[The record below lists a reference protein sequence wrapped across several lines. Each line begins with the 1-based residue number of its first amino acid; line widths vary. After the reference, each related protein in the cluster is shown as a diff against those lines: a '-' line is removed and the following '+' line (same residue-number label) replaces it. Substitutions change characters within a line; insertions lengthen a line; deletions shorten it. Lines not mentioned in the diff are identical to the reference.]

1 MYIKNELNNSL
12 DKFKKLINN
21 CKIYIDTSS
30 LLNFAFERW
39 LDRYLPVLKQQNNYL
54 IILPKVYDEL
64 KLNMQNDDL
73 NLASITKNVV
83 QRLLDLENKN
93 LIKFE
98 QSDIEKTSASY
109 FNDFF
114 KDKKDQNCLLIT
126 NDYDVYK
133 SIDCD
138 IKISRINKS
147 SDMSKF
153 RHDDISKIDPRVLR
167 LNQSAFKAAK
177 AIISSDDAVN
187 KISKIPAVGSTVY
200 DDNGN
205 KISILSEI
213 SAGGEGIIYS
223 TNTEYVAKI
232 YKKEHNT
239 QHKFQKLKL
248 MLGTSF
254 DCTGVCYPTSLIYNT
269 NSKSEFVGYLMP
281 KASGEELQKSVFIK
295 PLFEIKYKSWNR
307 IDLVELLVNILHKIV
322 YLHSKNI
329 IIGDINPANILFVS
343 PREIYFVDTDS
354 YQVGPFPCPVGTVNF
369 TAPEIQGIHYGD
381 FLRTMEH
388 ENFAVATLCFMIM
401 MTGKTPYSHQGGS
414 DPAHNIKK
422 MLFPYRFEGNVT
434 NEVPDGMWKYIWSHL
449 PYKVKEGFYNTFSRD
464 GSCSRPDKRLS
475 SSEWLDIFKYYLK
488 LFRRGNLQ
496 EQDSMSIAIWPTRSK
511 KVINKNF

>member
-73 NLASITKNVV
+73 NLASVTKNVV

-254 DCTGVCYPTSLIYNT
+254 DCAGVCYPTSLIYNT

-295 PLFEIKYKSWNR
+295 PLFERKYKSWNR

-369 TAPEIQGIHYGD
+369 TAPEIQGVHYGD